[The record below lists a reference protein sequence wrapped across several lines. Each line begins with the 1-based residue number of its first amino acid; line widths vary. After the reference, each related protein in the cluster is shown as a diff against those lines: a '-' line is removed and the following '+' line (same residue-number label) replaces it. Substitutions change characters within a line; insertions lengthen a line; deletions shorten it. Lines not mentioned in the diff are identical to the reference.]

1 MLHKEGY
8 RQLKIHCVVRWEK
21 KEVGYEWGIHS
32 PPWRKE
38 LSLTFLGGEQTS
50 RCHLKVV
57 KAIICPPALHH
68 LLLLHRQ
75 SMTRTFQ
82 KKPGNFS
89 RHCTQDLALRDISP
103 FSHDLPAPTMTSA
116 VATQLQPAG
125 HKFYHSFMCYTWEK
139 IFGQTLCPETGQC
152 CERDQAFSWR
162 CPPHLSVLRA

>member
-21 KEVGYEWGIHS
+21 KEVGYEWRIHS

-125 HKFYHSFMCYTWEK
+125 HKFYHSFMCRPCAQRLVSVVRGTRHFLGDAPL
-139 IFGQTLCPETGQC
+139 IFLCSEHEPKAGVV
-152 CERDQAFSWR
+152 
-162 CPPHLSVLRA
+162 P